1 MLDGLFKFL
10 SEQDF
15 LSSDWLIFYAGLA
28 AVALPWLLNTLYQKI
43 TYKPRMFEGD
53 IYDLQ
58 FPVSDNGAVLG
69 RETELDSLTQ
79 AWRSPEIRVLALVA
93 WAGVGKTALVN
104 VWREAIKFS
113 EDETLSP
120 NGFMRGHFRIK
131 GLRMRKLRQELS
143 LIMRC
148 GGSNLTAKNS
158 VRNTIKEFISP
169 N

>member
-15 LSSDWLIFYAGLA
+15 LFSDWLIFYAGLGVA
-28 AVALPWLLNTLYQKI
+28 ALLWLLRIFYQKATQRPTI
-43 TYKPRMFEGD
+43 FEGC
-53 IYDLQ
+53 IYDLT
-58 FPVSDNGAVLG
+58 FPVSDNGAIVG

-93 WAGVGKTALVN
+93 WAGVGKTALIN

-120 NGFMRGHFRIK
+120 Q
-131 GLRMRKLRQELS
+131 RKK
-143 LIMRC
+143 C
-148 GGSNLTAKNS
+148 
-158 VRNTIKEFISP
+158 
-169 N
+169 